1 MRLPELAL
9 AWNVQTGV
17 GEQHDSL
24 QVERK
29 KGGGRDLNT
38 RRCDK
43 GNVRFD
49 AADELEP

>member
-29 KGGGRDLNT
+29 KGGGGGT
-38 RRCDK
+38 
-43 GNVRFD
+43 
-49 AADELEP
+49 